1 MELYVHIPFCV
12 RKCNYCDFLSMPA
25 DHTVRERYVQAL
37 KNELSFYADSI
48 ADRDRK
54 LQTIYFGGGTPSV
67 LSPGQLEELLSMVYK
82 LYDVDKDAEITIEIN
97 PATIDYDGLHKI
109 KEAGFNR
116 LSIGLQSAND
126 EELKLLGRIHTYEQF
141 LDTYH
146 NARKAGFAN
155 INIDCMSSLPGQRLD
170 TYIDSLHKIVNLQ
183 PEHISSYSLILEK
196 GTPFYQRFHDHPE
209 KYFDEDLDRQ
219 MYHETKRI
227 LKENGYE
234 RYEISNYAKNG
245 FESRH
250 NSGYWTR
257 IPYLGVGLGA
267 SSFLFGKRT
276 KNMDDMEHYL
286 SYWTEQKKNMSDLGN
301 QMAYCSFLMPDE
313 TLWCGEKTARDTERY
328 CEVET
333 VTAEDAMAEYFFL
346 GLRMSKGASIRG
358 FEKEFGISVYERYG
372 QELELCQKEKLLT
385 VDPFADRIALTDF
398 GMDVSN
404 WVFEKFV

>member
-82 LYDVDKDAEITIEIN
+82 LYDADKDAEITIEIN

-109 KEAGFNR
+109 KEVGFNR

-146 NARKAGFAN
+146 NARRTGFTN

-170 TYIDSLHKIVNLQ
+170 TYLDSLHKIINLQ
-183 PEHISSYSLILEK
+183 PEHISSYSLILEE
-196 GTPFYQRFHDHPE
+196 GTPFYQRFHDHAE
-209 KYFDEDLDRQ
+209 EYFDEDLDRQ

-227 LKENGYE
+227 LRENGYE
-234 RYEISNYAKNG
+234 RYEISNYAKKG

-250 NSGYWTR
+250 NSGYWMR

-267 SSFLFGKRT
+267 SSFLAGKRT
-276 KNMDDMEHYL
+276 KNIDDMESYL
-286 SYWTEQKKNMSDLGN
+286 SFWLEKKDNIGRYHSDR
-301 QMAYCSFLMPDE
+301 P
-313 TLWCGEKTARDTERY
+313 EKKANAVPY
-328 CEVET
+328 CEVEE
-333 VTAEDAMAEYFFL
+333 VTREDAMAEYFFL
-346 GLRMSKGASIRG
+346 GLRMSEGVSIQA
-358 FEKEFGISVYERYG
+358 FEKEFGISVFERYG
-372 QELELCQKEKLLT
+372 QELDLCQKEKLLT
-385 VDPFADRIALTDF
+385 VDPHTDRIALTDF